1 MIKSNKD
8 GREFDSLEL
17 DSIIDKERVFS
28 PLSGKNYEDPMTT
41 DTQGVPSMFKKKRN
55 TEQPGNALQE
65 KLKEAFQNSLLPNH
79 MLLIKEKVKKQ
90 NNDRVLFQQKREEA
104 IARRWKQL
112 KNRILDEEEIAAE
125 EEA

>member
-1 MIKSNKD
+1 
-8 GREFDSLEL
+8 
-17 DSIIDKERVFS
+17 
-28 PLSGKNYEDPMTT
+28 MTT